1 MLDPAS
7 AIAIVSLAVTPFLN
21 SEAGKASVGK
31 VVEKLTEGTLKKMG
45 ELWTLIYNRLRNK
58 KLSEVDAAI
67 SKAKQGDQA
76 GIDEV
81 AKYLGQ
87 VMATD
92 KTFATEVQRITQ
104 EIHQEIQIQ
113 QGSDSRVY
121 NVFGG
126 KVEENTFNDNKAPIL
141 KDNTGTVN
149 ITYGSLPPQS

>member
-31 VVEKLTEGTLKKMG
+31 VAEKLTEGTLKKIG
-45 ELWTLIYNRLRNK
+45 ELWTLIHNKLRSK
-58 KLSEVDAAI
+58 KLPEVDTAMV
-67 SKAKQGDQA
+67 KAKEGDQA

-81 AKYLGQ
+81 AKHLEQ
-87 VMATD
+87 VMLVD
-92 KTFATEVQRITQ
+92 KTFASEVQRLAQ
-104 EIHQEIQIQ
+104 EIHQEIQVQ
-113 QGSDSRVY
+113 QGAGSKIY

-126 KVEENTFNDNKAPIL
+126 KVEENTFTDNKAPIL

-149 ITYGSLPPQS
+149 INYGTWPPQS

>member
-31 VVEKLTEGTLKKMG
+31 VAEKLTEGTLKKMG
-45 ELWTLIYNRLRNK
+45 ELWTLIHNKLRGK
-58 KLSEVDAAI
+58 KLPEVDAAI
-67 SKAKQGDQA
+67 AKAKQGDQM

-81 AKYLGQ
+81 AKHLEQ
-87 VMATD
+87 VMVAD
-92 KTFATEVQRITQ
+92 KTFASEVQRLAQ

-113 QGSDSRVY
+113 QGAGSKVY

-126 KVEENTFNDNKAPIL
+126 KVEENTFTDNKAPIL